1 MLCNRSGIKK
11 IMTSENFIKAGIP
24 IEDSSVSLLYAE
36 AALSWIKNNTS
47 LNLPD
52 DLSRL
57 PPGGKLFILKFSEIM
72 SADRTVTSE
81 SLGGMSQS
89 FSSESRET
97 MLYDLARELLP
108 DYMKSQV
115 TFMASQSR
123 WK

>member
-1 MLCNRSGIKK
+1 
-11 IMTSENFIKAGIP
+11 MTAENFIKAGIP
-24 IEDSSVSLLYAE
+24 IEDGSLSLLYAE
-36 AALSWIKNNTS
+36 AALSWIKNNTT

-57 PPGGKLFILKFSEIM
+57 PAGGKLFILKFSEIM

-97 MLYDLARELLP
+97 MLYDLANELLSGF
-108 DYMKSQV
+108 MKPQL
-115 TFMASQSR
+115 TFAPSRSR
-123 WK
+123 WQ